1 MLNKQNTTGDVSN
14 AIENTYGVDVAVFST
29 NTTTDV
35 ALKRKWGVYSSF
47 SVLGTSTFGN
57 TLSLSTN
64 SGGGGGIR
72 VVAATTGNEAAIGY
86 YTRSDSRADFAG
98 DMWAGG
104 VNCWSRTGYSIG
116 TPILDSCVNISDT
129 GTITADYKVRTP
141 LLMTDTIRGNG
152 ANQITID
159 DNVMITG
166 NLVWNVSLNYKPVWV
181 AGNLMVVI

>member
-14 AIENTYGVDVAVFST
+14 AVENTYGVDVAVFST

-35 ALKRKWGVYSSF
+35 ALKRKWYVYSSF

-86 YTRSDSRADFAG
+86 YTRSGSR
-98 DMWAGG
+98 
-104 VNCWSRTGYSIG
+104 
-116 TPILDSCVNISDT
+116 SCFNISDT

-166 NLVWNVSLNYKPVWV
+166 NLVWNGSLNYKPV
-181 AGNLMVVI
+181 G